1 MGVGRSF
8 TNEDGSRTPVN
19 NFARPRD
26 AHPYPSPQGGGEFCR
41 RGTLCLNAHMPQD
54 RLRIFIS
61 AVTSEF
67 GKARDAVASDL
78 RARGHEVTVQSDF
91 KQSPDSE
98 TLLGNLS
105 DYIRDCHAVVCIVG
119 KRCGAGPPARAA
131 EGVKGRLTGV
141 LPDDIKEA
149 SYTQWEFFLARH
161 FKRRP
166 YLYIAGDS
174 YKPDR
179 DTAVGDRADL
189 QNTYLEF
196 LKADGAHYTGFSDAN
211 ELRIAVLR
219 DEPKIV
225 AKPAPMSLSPAKPI
239 VLPYQSI
246 GDLFKGRDDFMQRLC
261 REFDAGAWWADGH
274 CQSGALWAWRY
285 RQDPRGGGIC
295 LGTCRR
301 LHGITVCRCR
311 NAGGITAQSRG
322 AGGHV
327 GATTRYH

>member
-1 MGVGRSF
+1 MLAVYKS
-8 TNEDGSRTPVN
+8 
-19 NFARPRD
+19 
-26 AHPYPSPQGGGEFCR
+26 
-41 RGTLCLNAHMPQD
+41 GT

-78 RARGHEVTVQSDF
+78 RARGHEVTIQSDF

-105 DYIRDCHAVVCIVG
+105 NYIRDCHAVVCIVG
-119 KRCGAGPPARAA
+119 ERCGACPPPRAA
-131 EGVKGRLTGV
+131 ERLKGV
-141 LPDDIKEA
+141 LPDGIKEA

-166 YLYIAGDS
+166 YLYIAADG

-189 QNTYLEF
+189 QNTYLQF
-196 LKADGAHYTGFSDAN
+196 LKADGAHYTGFSDPN

-225 AKPAPMSLSPAKPI
+225 AKPAPTSQSAAKLI
-239 VLPYQSI
+239 VLPYPSI
-246 GDLFKGRDDFMQRLC
+246 GDLFKGRGEFMQQLH
-261 REFDAGAWWADGH
+261 ASLT
-274 CQSGALWAWRY
+274 QT
-285 RQDPRGGGIC
+285 RGGRTAIVSQALYG
-295 LGTCRR
+295 L
-301 LHGITVCRCR
+301 
-311 NAGGITAQSRG
+311 GGIGKTAR
-322 AGGHV
+322 
-327 GATTRYH
+327 R